1 MLMERRRAS
10 RFAMQLPSRLKQGD
24 ISSDGITVNVSSTG
38 ALIQT
43 DARFRPGV
51 SVEVQVQWPVSLEEC
66 DLKLVL
72 AGVVVW
78 TRENLTAIRTTRHEF
93 RTVSREKK
101 SASSHNWTE
110 PQN

>member
-1 MLMERRRAS
+1 MLMERRRAT

-38 ALIQT
+38 TLIQT
-43 DARFRPGV
+43 DARFRPGG

-78 TRENLTAIRTTRHEF
+78 TRGNLTAIRTTRHEF
-93 RTVSREKK
+93 RTVSKKKKK
-101 SASSHNWTE
+101 SASS
-110 PQN
+110 QNHVSI